1 MHPRLNSLL
10 PRPEPTS
17 RTATLQRCLAA
28 TLMLIGLLLAIPA
41 WSAAPPPGRVGR
53 LVEAPA
59 GVWLQDRD
67 SQRWMASAEQSLVN
81 WPLTSGDRLRTDGQA
96 RAELRIGSV
105 SVRLDGRS
113 ELFIQ
118 RLDDQRVV
126 LRLEQGSAALQ
137 VGDSPWVGQIELQ
150 TREGRWLPQRV
161 GHYRFDRES
170 DATQASVWRGEL
182 RFESSDSTLLIGEGR
197 RADLWLPV
205 GGGPTNFAWAQI
217 QNDAFSD
224 WVVRDQRADAPTR
237 SASHVPAEMTGWQD
251 LDRYGDWQDHPEHG
265 GVWLP
270 RRVPSGWE
278 PYRDGR
284 WAWVSPWGWTW
295 IDAAPWGFAPFHY
308 GLWLQIGGR
317 WAWSP
322 GPRHHRPVFAPVL
335 GGWVNSPRVHIGVN
349 IGQRPPPPVVV
360 VPRFSPGHG
369 QHGQGPRA
377 PAVQPGPGVG
387 REPGQG
393 RGRDQDRDAGREH
406 DRGRPHGDSSPPAPL
421 VMAQPQPPRH
431 DDASPAEVPRPA
443 QRRQP
448 ANDASP
454 SRPEAGRG
462 EANEPRP
469 GRGTERVRPDPS
481 DPERPTMALPRRP
494 LSPQRPAEASPAAAA
509 AAAAA
514 VGPVTPVAATQPA
527 AVAQEPAAAPRG
539 GPRGRQDRAD
549 RGEARAAQERT
560 ERADRPERP
569 ERGDRAERSRSD
581 ERREATDAGDGGRGG
596 REPRQQR

>member
-1 MHPRLNSLL
+1 MHTRLNLSL
-10 PRPEPTS
+10 PRAEAEAEPLA
-17 RTATLQRCLAA
+17 RTATLQRCLTA

-41 WSAAPPPGRVGR
+41 WSAAPLPGRVGR

-137 VGDSPWVGQIELQ
+137 VGDSPWIGQIELQ

-182 RFESSDSTLLIGEGR
+182 RFESSDSTLLIGDGR
-197 RADLWLPV
+197 RADLWLPA

-224 WVVRDQRADAPTR
+224 WVVRDQRADAPAR
-237 SASHVPAEMTGWQD
+237 SAIHVPAEMTGWQD

-335 GGWVNSPRVHIGVN
+335 GGWVSKPGVHIGVN

-360 VPRFSPGHG
+360 VPRFPPGHG
-369 QHGQGPRA
+369 QHGQWQQGPQG
-377 PAVQPGPGVG
+377 PAANQGPVPG

-393 RGRDQDRDAGREH
+393 RGRGRERDWDRDPGRDH
-406 DRGRPHGDSSPPAPL
+406 DRGRQRSESQAPP
-421 VMAQPQPPRH
+421 VMAQPMPPKH
-431 DDASPAEVPRPA
+431 DDPSSGEVPQPV

-448 ANDASP
+448 GNDASP

-462 EANEPRP
+462 GANEPRP
-469 GRGTERVRPDPS
+469 GRGPERARPDPGEA
-481 DPERPTMALPRRP
+481 ERPTMALPRRP
-494 LSPQRPAEASPAAAA
+494 LSPQRAAEASPPS
-509 AAAAA
+509 AA
-514 VGPVTPVAATQPA
+514 VGPVTPVAAPQPTA
-527 AVAQEPAAAPRG
+527 AAQEPAPASRG
-539 GPRGRQDRAD
+539 GPRGRQDRAEP
-549 RGEARAAQERT
+549 GEARTAQERS
-560 ERADRPERP
+560 ERVDRPE
-569 ERGDRAERSRSD
+569 RAERSRSD
-581 ERREATDAGDGGRGG
+581 ERREAIDAGDGGRGG